1 MTDTAPF
8 DAAPQHGPRPLPLFL
23 DLLHSETAASP
34 ERMTMALAGLRAY
47 QDAARQARP
56 APMPV
61 LASAGRACLRDYGG
75 DGRPVIFVPSL
86 INPPFILDL
95 TETNS
100 MLRWMRNQG
109 VRPLLLDWGEPLDEE
124 RDLDIA
130 GHIERFLLPLIDA
143 VGERPA
149 LAGYCLGGTMA
160 IAAAALRPV
169 TGLALIAAP
178 WNFNGFPSAAR
189 ADMLAL
195 WATARPGCEA
205 IGYLPMEVLQTA
217 FWRLDPA
224 RTIAKYEAF
233 AALDSASD
241 AAGNFVA
248 LEDWAN
254 GGAPLT
260 FGAGREAFEAFFGS
274 DTPGQGAWLVGGKQ
288 ILPETITCP
297 VLDIV
302 SLRDKI
308 VPAATA
314 TGLAD
319 RIELDAGHVGMVIGR
334 SAQQTL
340 WQPLARWL
348 SQLQH
353 EW

>member
-1 MTDTAPF
+1 M
-8 DAAPQHGPRPLPLFL
+8 AA
-23 DLLHSETAASP
+23 
-34 ERMTMALAGLRAY
+34 ALAGLRAY
-47 QDAARQARP
+47 QDAPRGTRP
-56 APMPV
+56 APMPAV
-61 LASAGRACLRDYGG
+61 TTVGRAHLRDYGG
-75 DGRPVIFVPSL
+75 DGRPVIFIPSL

-95 TETNS
+95 AEDNS
-100 MLRWMRNQG
+100 MLRWMRDRDI
-109 VRPLLLDWGEPLDEE
+109 RPLLLDWGAPLDDE
-124 RDLDIA
+124 RDLDI
-130 GHIERFLLPLIDA
+130 GDHVERFLLPMIDA
-143 VGERPA
+143 LGERPA

-160 IAAAALRPV
+160 LAAAALRPV
-169 TGLALIAAP
+169 AGLALIAAP
-178 WNFNGFPSAAR
+178 WNFNGFPGTAR

-195 WATARPGCEA
+195 WTTAKASCEA

-233 AALDSASD
+233 AALDPASD
-241 AAGNFVA
+241 AARSFVA

-260 FGAGREAFEAFFGS
+260 FGAGRQAFEDFFGS
-274 DTPGQGAWLVGGKQ
+274 DTPGQGAWSVGGRQ
-288 ILPETITCP
+288 ILPEQIACP
-297 VLDIV
+297 VLDVV
-302 SLRDKI
+302 SLKDKI

-319 RIELDAGHVGMVIGR
+319 RIELGAGHVGMIVGR
-334 SAQQTL
+334 SAQETL
-340 WQPLARWL
+340 WQPLAHWL

>member
-1 MTDTAPF
+1 MDDTAPF

-34 ERMTMALAGLRAY
+34 ERMAAALVGLRAY
-47 QDAARQARP
+47 QNAPRYGRP
-56 APMPV
+56 AAQPAV
-61 LASAGRACLRDYGG
+61 VTAGRACLRDYGG
-75 DGRPVIFVPSL
+75 SGRPVIFIPSL

-95 TETNS
+95 HEDNS
-100 MLRWMRNQG
+100 MLRWMRGNG
-109 VRPLLLDWGEPLDEE
+109 VRPLLLDWGAPTADE

-130 GHIERFLLPLIDA
+130 GHVEQLLLPLIDA
-143 VGERPA
+143 LGERAA

-160 IAAAALRPV
+160 LAAAALRPV
-169 TGLALIAAP
+169 AGLALIAAP
-178 WNFNGFPSAAR
+178 WNFNGFPPSAR
-189 ADMLAL
+189 ADMTTL
-195 WATARPGCEA
+195 WEAARPSCEVL
-205 IGYLPMEVLQTA
+205 GYLPMEVLQTA

-233 AALDSASD
+233 AALDPASD
-241 AAGNFVA
+241 AACSFVA

-260 FGAGREAFEAFFGS
+260 FGAGRQAFEDFFGT
-274 DTPGQGAWLVGGKQ
+274 DVPGHGAWSVGGRQ
-288 ILPETITCP
+288 IVPEGVACP

-302 SLRDKI
+302 SLKDRI

-314 TGLAD
+314 TGLPE
-319 RIELDAGHVGMVIGR
+319 RIELAAGHVGMIVGR
-334 SAQQTL
+334 TAQETL
-340 WQPLARWL
+340 WEPLARWL